1 MRWFDY
7 FATFEESI
15 AMLEEICASG
25 LKVVAQPDMFDQPIA
40 PVYEYIDSELVVMLK
55 QAPSLYL
62 LGQFTRFPI
71 GFTQLKSG
79 AAEGKFSIDFLTQ
92 GPVLQCLLA
101 RNNLVEG
108 SMRLLPGRISF
119 QATYRNPKTNEWE
132 KASKDVQ
139 TAFKN
144 TVSIVKSR
152 CEIHNFGT
160 DIYIAPKALELLKS
174 HSANIKT
181 SHIMKSK

>member
-15 AMLEEICASG
+15 AILQEICTSG
-25 LKVVAQPDMFDQPIA
+25 LKVIAQPDMFDQPLA
-40 PVYEYIDSELVVMLK
+40 PMYDHVDGDLAAMLK
-55 QAPSLYL
+55 QAPSFFLS
-62 LGQFTRFPI
+62 GQFTRFPI
-71 GFTQLKSG
+71 CFTQIKSG

-92 GPVLQCLLA
+92 GPVLQFLLA

-132 KASKDVQ
+132 KAAKDVQ
-139 TAFKN
+139 TAFQE
-144 TVSIVKSR
+144 TVSTIKSR
-152 CEIHNFGT
+152 CVIHNVGT
-160 DIYIAPKALELLKS
+160 DIFIAPKALALLEN
-174 HSANIKT
+174 HDAIIKA